1 MARFLK
7 FCGLGIIGLCIIIL
21 VIYIVGPKDVEGNF
35 RNYANNLLGVKCI
48 DYKQG
53 IYSKTLIDK
62 IPDYIGKSS
71 LSGIIKC
78 KNEKEL
84 FDRVKEGKL
93 VEVNEGNGFVIKGMT
108 HSYPY
113 LTKDGKDLLLEIGKR
128 FREKIS
134 GTRLSG
140 SKFKITSM
148 TRTTDKLK
156 ELREV
161 NPNASAFSPHLYGN
175 TFDISYIRFSVRKWY
190 LTNCD
195 KTFLK
200 EALAEVIWQLREEK
214 RCWATYEKKQN
225 CFHVVFR

>member
-7 FCGLGIIGLCIIIL
+7 IAGLGIIGLGFVSLIL
-21 VIYIVGPKDVEGNF
+21 FVIVPKDAEGGF
-35 RNYANNLLGVKCI
+35 RNYINSLVGVKCI
-48 DYKQG
+48 DYRQG
-53 IYSKTLIDK
+53 NFSKKLSDK

-71 LSGIIKC
+71 LSGIVKC
-78 KNEKEL
+78 KDESEIL
-84 FDRVKEGKL
+84 ERVNEGKL
-93 VEVNEGNGFVIKGMT
+93 VEVNEGNGFVIREMT

-113 LTKDGKDLLLEIGKR
+113 LTRDGKDLLLEIGKR

-134 GTRLSG
+134 GTTLKG
-140 SKFKITSM
+140 SSFKITSM

-161 NPNASAFSPHLYGN
+161 NPNASAYSPHLYGN
-175 TFDISYIRFSVRKWY
+175 TFDISYIRFSVKKWY

-195 KTFLK
+195 RTFLK

-214 RCWATYEKKQN
+214 KCWATYEKKQN
-225 CFHVVFR
+225 CFHVVAR